1 MSKLAVIFD
10 LDGTLLDTLDDLC
23 DAVNHLLN
31 NHGYPSVSKMAVR
44 SYLGNGAAEL
54 VKLSLPE
61 RVDDET
67 FEKYRACIFLEPT
80 EVGRSQACVE
90 RAEAAGKSVLRVNL
104 ESEPSAAE
112 LREWLAACGV
122 EVPASRCA
130 IVYRGKKYIS
140 LYAPEDGE
148 YDFCDKGKHAFRDV
162 FTGETV
168 KFPRQLTKADCFLFE
183 RE

>member
-1 MSKLAVIFD
+1 
-10 LDGTLLDTLDDLC
+10 
-23 DAVNHLLN
+23 
-31 NHGYPSVSKMAVR
+31 
-44 SYLGNGAAEL
+44 
-54 VKLSLPE
+54 
-61 RVDDET
+61 
-67 FEKYRACIFLEPT
+67 
-80 EVGRSQACVE
+80 VE

-112 LREWLAACGV
+112 LREWLTACGV

-148 YDFCDKGKHAFRDV
+148 YDFCDKGKRSFRDV

-168 KFPRQLTKADCFLFE
+168 TFPRQLTKADCFLFE